1 MFLGRLPALS
11 WVLHVNIFMDRFC
24 PRTRRCHPAPGTTG
38 HLVFD
43 FIMDSWR
50 LVPESIVGENL
61 LGLFLRA
68 TVRTKLTGV

>member
-1 MFLGRLPALS
+1 MLP
-11 WVLHVNIFMDRFC
+11 C
-24 PRTRRCHPAPGTTG
+24 PR

-50 LVPESIVGENL
+50 LVPESIVGENVF
-61 LGLFLRA
+61 GLFLRA